1 MNRLQATVAAIMAA
15 GALTLLATPA
25 QADTIMKWVDAG
37 GVTHYGEKAP
47 EGAKATT
54 VKVTDTTS
62 SDADAEIDQ
71 LNKNRAATKAAK
83 DTQNAQKDGKPVSLV
98 APGMDE
104 ANKKACEQHRQNLDT
119 LKSGRRIRLLDAQGK
134 PRALK
139 TEEMQAQIDFAE
151 SELRRCEQ
159 LQKLGGGAAAAPTQ
173 KP

>member
-1 MNRLQATVAAIMAA
+1 MYRLQATVAAIMAA
-15 GALTLLATPA
+15 GTLTLLATPA
-25 QADTIMKWVDAG
+25 QADKIMKWVDAA

-62 SDADAEIDQ
+62 SDAAAEIDQ

-83 DTQNAQKDGKPVSLV
+83 DTQKDGKPISLV

-119 LKSGRRIRLLDAQGK
+119 LKSGRRIRLVDADGK

-139 TEEMQAQIDFAE
+139 TEEMQAQIEFAE

-159 LQKLGGGAAAAPTQ
+159 LQKLGDGAAAAPTQ

>member
-15 GALTLLATPA
+15 GTLTLLATPA
-25 QADTIMKWVDAG
+25 QAGTIMKWVDAG

-47 EGAKATT
+47 EGAKTTT

-83 DTQNAQKDGKPVSLV
+83 DTQNAQKDGNPISLV

-119 LKSGRRIRLLDAQGK
+119 LKSGRRIRLLDAQGQ

-159 LQKLGGGAAAAPTQ
+159 LQKLGNGAAAAPTK

>member
-1 MNRLQATVAAIMAA
+1 MQATVAAIMAA
-15 GALTLLATPA
+15 GTLTLLATPA
-25 QADTIMKWVDAG
+25 QADKIMKWVDAA

-62 SDADAEIDQ
+62 SDAAAEIDQ

-83 DTQNAQKDGKPVSLV
+83 DTQKDGKPISLV

-139 TEEMQAQIDFAE
+139 TEEMQAQIEFAE

-159 LQKLGGGAAAAPTQ
+159 LQKLGDGAAAAPTP

>member
-1 MNRLQATVAAIMAA
+1 MYRLQATVAAIMAA
-15 GALTLLATPA
+15 GTLTLLATPA
-25 QADTIMKWVDAG
+25 QADKIMKWVDAA

-83 DTQNAQKDGKPVSLV
+83 DTQKDGKPISLV

-119 LKSGRRIRLLDAQGK
+119 LKSGRRIRLVDADGK

-139 TEEMQAQIDFAE
+139 TEEMQAQIEFAE

-159 LQKLGGGAAAAPTQ
+159 LQKLGDGAAAAPTQ

>member
-1 MNRLQATVAAIMAA
+1 MQGFRLFTAVALVMALAAPAGAAIY
-15 GALTLLATPA
+15 
-25 QADTIMKWVDAG
+25 KWVDEK

-62 SDADAEIDQ
+62 SDAAAEIDQ

-83 DTQNAQKDGKPVSLV
+83 DTQKDGKPISLV

-119 LKSGRRIRLLDAQGK
+119 LKSGRRIRLVDADGK

-139 TEEMQAQIDFAE
+139 TEEMQAQIEFAE

-159 LQKLGGGAAAAPTQ
+159 LQKLGDGAAAAPTQ